1 MQFFSRLTAFL
12 ISVIMTVFPCL
23 DYSPESDDIRLNAAI
38 ISDTHIDTRLP
49 CGKYLLERA
58 FLDMNGCSVPTDA
71 VIVTGDLTNY
81 GDDASVEDFFRPY
94 YSYVIN
100 GYKFIVICDESED
113 RWDTYEIYDEQI
125 AWLDRELA
133 DGTKGG
139 LPAFVICHEPY
150 DGINGQPIVWEGGT
164 MDEESGRKVKATLQK
179 YDNVFYISG
188 HMHEGINGELT
199 RRVLGF
205 CCVETVD
212 GVNCITLPT
221 YLIVNRY
228 GLPGNGLGFQME
240 VYSDRVV
247 FRARNF
253 ITSKWY
259 TPYEF
264 TIDLV

>member
-1 MQFFSRLTAFL
+1 
-12 ISVIMTVFPCL
+12 
-23 DYSPESDDIRLNAAI
+23 
-38 ISDTHIDTRLP
+38 
-49 CGKYLLERA
+49 
-58 FLDMNGCSVPTDA
+58 
-71 VIVTGDLTNY
+71 
-81 GDDASVEDFFRPY
+81 
-94 YSYVIN
+94 
-100 GYKFIVICDESED
+100 
-113 RWDTYEIYDEQI
+113 
-125 AWLDRELA
+125 
-133 DGTKGG
+133 
-139 LPAFVICHEPY
+139 
-150 DGINGQPIVWEGGT
+150 

-212 GVNCITLPT
+212 GVNCISLPT

-259 TPYEF
+259 LPYKF